1 MSKLYSYYSDNIDRA
16 WYKSSNIIYSECI
29 DNDNDLK
36 TLKVVFNNGSE
47 YQYEKV
53 DVRDY
58 LLFRE
63 SDSQGKTFNRLI
75 KEKKYEYSKIGDA
88 DLDKI
93 NEEYVFRSG
102 NGVTIKY
109 DDGGILVT
117 DTKDN
122 ILVNQRVPFNDEQ
135 VKVIAELL
143 ENIGYKVRC

>member
-1 MSKLYSYYSDNIDRA
+1 MSKLYSYYSDDVDKA
-16 WYKSSNIIYSECI
+16 WYDSSNILYSECI

-36 TLKVVFNNGSE
+36 TLKVVFKNGTE
-47 YQYEKV
+47 YQYDKV

-75 KEKKYEYSKIGDA
+75 KEKKYPYTKLGNVDIEA
-88 DLDKI
+88 I

-102 NGVTIKY
+102 NGITIKY
-109 DDGGILVT
+109 DDEHIFIT

-122 ILVNQRVPFNDEQ
+122 VLIDQDVRFNDEQ

-143 ENIGYKVRC
+143 EKLGYRTKC